1 MISHCLCVFEIEY
14 IRGRPIVFRHLVEQ
28 LLSKRTCLV
37 FSWFIR
43 LIFHAAACKLEGH
56 ESPTTDNLKTLLV
69 WGLCPSAKMNL
80 AERTRTVYASDAFS
94 RRPLSCTPAPRSL
107 GCQPHCSL
115 HDGRGHA
122 FECIKGL
129 NCTCRLAVAFL
140 TSTAYVPKYDGE
152 CVARLIS
159 EKKAFVIWNG

>member
-94 RRPLSCTPAPRSL
+94 RRPLSCPPLRARSNASHTAVCMTGAGTL
-107 GCQPHCSL
+107 LSASKGWAALADLQLQFWLRQHMCQNMTVSVSPVS
-115 HDGRGHA
+115 
-122 FECIKGL
+122 
-129 NCTCRLAVAFL
+129 FL
-140 TSTAYVPKYDGE
+140 RKVF
-152 CVARLIS
+152 LM
-159 EKKAFVIWNG
+159 WNG